1 MFGFSF
7 EKFIVIAV
15 FAILILGP
23 ERLPGYAAKLATFV
37 SALRRMADGAKERMR
52 DEMGPDFDDVDWK
65 KLDPR
70 QYDPRQI
77 IRQALLDD
85 PPPDGRLDRTAAS
98 DGPTKPWTVA
108 DDEIPPDPA
117 RDLRDASAS
126 PSP

>member
-23 ERLPGYAAKLATFV
+23 ERLPAYAARLATFV
-37 SALRRMADGAKERMR
+37 TALRRMADGAKERMR
-52 DEMGPDFDDVDWK
+52 DEVGPDFDDVDWK

-70 QYDPRQI
+70 QYDPRHI
-77 IRQALLDD
+77 IRRALLEDATPAVE
-85 PPPDGRLDRTAAS
+85 PPADGALTDA
-98 DGPTKPWTVA
+98 
-108 DDEIPPDPA
+108 E
-117 RDLRDASAS
+117 RDLDPTRTLHDTS